1 MHSAANEAFLLE
13 PNEITRPLARRRVTV
28 VNYPDGRFAIR
39 HRGVDLPFRP
49 LDKPRQVDQ
58 AAIVENK
65 RLGAALALI
74 RERQAGYGPAWN
86 RAHRDR
92 RHAVNNLLRPG
103 LPSG

>member
-1 MHSAANEAFLLE
+1 M
-13 PNEITRPLARRRVTV
+13 TV
-28 VNYPDGRFAIR
+28 VSDPDGRSAIR

-49 LDKPRQVDQ
+49 FDKLQQVDQ

-65 RLGAALALI
+65 RLGAALAHI
-74 RERQAGYGPAWN
+74 RERQATYGPAWN

-92 RHAVNNLLRPG
+92 RHTANNLLRPG